1 MFGERLKEFR
11 ILKGIS
17 QKELGKRFG
26 VSKQTVSNWENEN
39 ATPSLD
45 MFQNLVRYFNTTPN
59 QMLGYDQCAGLNIEG
74 LTENEISHIMLLID
88 DLRAHHEKTE

>member
-17 QKELGKRFG
+17 QEDLGKRFG

-39 ATPSLD
+39 ATLSLD

-59 QMLGYDQCAGLNIEG
+59 QMLGYEQRIGLDTAG
-74 LTENEISHIMLLID
+74 LTEVEISHIMLLID
-88 DLRAHHEKTE
+88 DLKAHHEKAE